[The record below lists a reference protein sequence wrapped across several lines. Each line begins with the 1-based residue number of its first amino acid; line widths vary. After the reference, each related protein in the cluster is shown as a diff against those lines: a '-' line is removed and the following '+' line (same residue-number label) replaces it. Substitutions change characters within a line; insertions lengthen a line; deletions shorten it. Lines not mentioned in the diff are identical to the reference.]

1 MSAEDAPRLFC
12 SHGATLFYI
21 ARHPR
26 CTTRD
31 LASALFVT
39 TRTVWTLI
47 SALKRAGLIEVY
59 KKGRRHHY
67 VINARAPFPDPV
79 LRHLAIGDVFEALTN

>member
-1 MSAEDAPRLFC
+1 MPDKEAPRLFC

-47 SALKRAGLIEVY
+47 SALKRACLIDIY

-67 VINARAPFPDPV
+67 AINGGAPFPDPV
-79 LRHLAIGDVFEALTN
+79 LRHLTIGDVFEALAN

>member
-1 MSAEDAPRLFC
+1 MPAEAQPRLFC

-21 ARHPR
+21 SHHPR

-31 LASALFVT
+31 LADALFVT

-47 SALKRAGLIEVY
+47 SALKRAGLIDISRE
-59 KKGRRHHY
+59 GCRHHY
-67 VINARAPFPDPV
+67 AINAGAPFPDPV
-79 LRHLAIGDVFEALTN
+79 LRHLTIGDVFEALAN